1 MVTTHNLWHPKH
13 QLQRSDSGNHFMPL
27 TEQRQAHL
35 FSIQQSLEYLR
46 EHGLVGAARAAAD
59 VLLQR
64 YCGCPA
70 ARWDVDWW
78 QAVCCQ
84 AAVLCRNAGEAWLL
98 LGFCYKER
106 VVVGSHCRL
115 WQC

>member
-13 QLQRSDSGNHFMPL
+13 QLQRSDSGNHFLPL
-27 TEQRQAHL
+27 TEQRRAHL

-70 ARWDVDWW
+70 A
-78 QAVCCQ
+78 
-84 AAVLCRNAGEAWLL
+84 G
-98 LGFCYKER
+98 
-106 VVVGSHCRL
+106 
-115 WQC
+115 